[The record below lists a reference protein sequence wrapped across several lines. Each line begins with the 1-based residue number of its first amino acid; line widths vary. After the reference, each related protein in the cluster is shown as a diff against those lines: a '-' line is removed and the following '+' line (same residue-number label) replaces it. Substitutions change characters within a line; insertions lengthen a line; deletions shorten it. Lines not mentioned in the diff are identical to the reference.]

1 MRWLLSLLDAPF
13 VVADCV
19 FVNPA
24 YRGTRLPARD
34 RAGATERRDIWLRKP
49 IRIHDARSLAEAP
62 ALEREGFQ
70 LLEAPIQLDFRNP
83 ELVTTVYYEH
93 CAGLVRAA
101 TGCRAVKVLQHE
113 FRDGTGQAT
122 YAGSAHADVSPF
134 VEKVT
139 TVPHGWHFGLFNIWR
154 SIDLERPVEAA
165 PLALC
170 DIRTVASA
178 DMVYADAWRR
188 TEPKTRVIDCR
199 LIHDAGQSW
208 CYFPRMTAEEALIFK
223 QYDTRQEEP
232 SLRAVY
238 HTAFKDPT
246 MPPEVTR
253 RKTVEARVLAI
264 FKEEDPEPEARRAR
278 FQGEVSMTRRDGT
291 VSMWR
296 HEEMIDW
303 DKDSEPEP

>member
-1 MRWLLSLLDAPF
+1 MRWLSPLLEAPF
-13 VVADCV
+13 VVTDSI
-19 FVNPA
+19 FINPA

-34 RAGATERRDIWLRKP
+34 VADPTERREMWLRKP
-49 IRIHDARSLAEAP
+49 IRVHDARSLAEAP

-70 LLEAPIQLDFRNP
+70 LLEAPIRLDFRNP

-122 YAGSAHADVSPF
+122 YAGMAHADVSPF

-139 TVPHGWHFGLFNIWR
+139 TVPRGWHFGLFNIWR
-154 SIDLERPVEAA
+154 SIELERPVEAA

-199 LIHDAGQSW
+199 LIHDTGQSW
-208 CYFPRMTAEEALIFK
+208 CYFPRMTADEALIFK
-223 QYDTRQEEP
+223 QYDTRQEEA
-232 SLRAVY
+232 SLRAAY
-238 HTAFKDPT
+238 HTAFRDPT
-246 MPPEVTR
+246 TPPEATR

-264 FKEEDPEPEARRAR
+264 FREEDPEPEARRAR
-278 FQGEVSMTRRDGT
+278 FQAEVPMTRRDGT
-291 VSMWR
+291 DSAWR
-296 HEEMIDW
+296 HEEMVDW
-303 DKDSEPEP
+303 DNDREPEP